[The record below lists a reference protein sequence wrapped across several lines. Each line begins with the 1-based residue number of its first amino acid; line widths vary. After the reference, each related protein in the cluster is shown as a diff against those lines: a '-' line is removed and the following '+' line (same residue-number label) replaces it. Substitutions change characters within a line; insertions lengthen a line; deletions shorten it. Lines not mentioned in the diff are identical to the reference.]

1 MLKIIK
7 KHFRKKT
14 NRDRFTTIGF
24 TLLEVLVVM
33 GMLGI
38 LTAIASPSWLGFSIN
53 QKLNSAQSR
62 AFSALRLAQ
71 SNAKRDQLDWQ
82 ASFRNFGDRSQY
94 AVHKTPI
101 LSTTTV
107 GYWNSLPWESF
118 DSGVQIV
125 EDTAS
130 LSYIT
135 FTKVSAIPEPDIY
148 RVQFNSKGNPNGI
161 NELGKITFAPRLGDR
176 RKCVIVSTVLGSM
189 RLAEGSGCY

>member
-1 MLKIIK
+1 M
-7 KHFRKKT
+7 
-14 NRDRFTTIGF
+14 GF
-24 TLLEVLVVM
+24 TLLEILVVLAM
-33 GMLGI
+33 VGI
-38 LTAIASPSWLGFSIN
+38 LGAIASPSWLGFSVN

-82 ASFRNFGDRSQY
+82 ASFRSFGDRAQY

-101 LSTTTV
+101 LSTSTLE
-107 GYWNSLPWESF
+107 YWNSLPWESF

-125 EDTAS
+125 EDTKS
-130 LSYIT
+130 LSHIT
-135 FTKVSAIPEPDIY
+135 FTKVLEIPELDIY

-161 NELGKITFAPRLGDR
+161 GELGKITFAARLGDR

-189 RLAEGSGCY
+189 RLAEDSRCNQK

>member
-1 MLKIIK
+1 VLKIIK
-7 KHFRKKT
+7 KHFHKKT
-14 NRDRFTTIGF
+14 NRDRIITMGF

-33 GMLGI
+33 AMVGI

-53 QKLNSAQSR
+53 QKLNSSQSR

-189 RLAEGSGCY
+189 RLAEGSGCH